1 VGWGQVSKLEDFSLT
16 NHFFMAT
23 APPARRGKHD
33 YRWFAEEDL
42 LREVAK
48 TAQTTVHCQNWS
60 TCKQQ
65 QPVPTDDTAP
75 STTTTKTTPTTTATT
90 PTPTTTT
97 TPTPTTTA
105 TTTTIKRCGGCGAK
119 YCCRECQVTDWKA
132 GHKKLCASLKL
143 LTTDVSTFNQQHR
156 RPMVQKLIHEHRI
169 YMCPFAVCKY
179 NTQGR
184 GFLLITAIDNS
195 INDFI
200 YTRNVDVNGLR
211 LDRRIE
217 LEYLDLG
224 EFAELCASDFELGII
239 RSGLVSAVETYDP
252 QQEVVVLWLA
262 ACGYLGVL
270 TVPIVPDFKVCQ
282 VLGDDHAQQRTLQ
295 LALDVLDEE
304 GEAEAAE
311 AEMMAEKDGKG
322 L

>member
-1 VGWGQVSKLEDFSLT
+1 
-16 NHFFMAT
+16 MAT
-23 APPARRGKHD
+23 APPPARRGKHD
-33 YRWFAEEDL
+33 YTWFAEEDL

-48 TAQTTVHCQNWS
+48 PAQTTVHCQNWS

-65 QPVPTDDTAP
+65 QQPVPNDDTAAP
-75 STTTTKTTPTTTATT
+75 STTPTPATT
-90 PTPTTTT
+90 F
-97 TPTPTTTA
+97 
-105 TTTTIKRCGGCGAK
+105 KRCGGCGAK
-119 YCCRECQVTDWKA
+119 YCCRECQVADWKA
-132 GHKKLCASLKL
+132 GHKKLCASFKL
-143 LTTDVSTFNQQHR
+143 LKTDVSTFNQQHR
-156 RPMVQKLIHEHRI
+156 RSMVQKLIHEHRI

-200 YTRNVDVNGLR
+200 YTRNIDVNGLR

-304 GEAEAAE
+304 GEAEAAQ